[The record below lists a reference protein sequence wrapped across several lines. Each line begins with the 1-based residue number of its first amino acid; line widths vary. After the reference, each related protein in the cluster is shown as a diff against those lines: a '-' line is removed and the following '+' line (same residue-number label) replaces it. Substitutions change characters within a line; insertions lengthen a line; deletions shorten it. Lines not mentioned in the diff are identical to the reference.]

1 MGSSRHHRYIGSCLL
16 LTCFSLL
23 LSSQGFANALLL
35 LPRLGG
41 CLQRHPYRW
50 RAARA
55 AYGVP
60 FLDQMEKQ
68 VGDKIEKMVP
78 SREQAREFF
87 GGSVQIPSSVEK
99 LLQALKSSTEAA
111 FEKDLLRIDVE
122 LPEGLRLG
130 LEGAVDALEPVT
142 AGTDA
147 KELVARTDRE
157 AANAFVQLF
166 GGRPE
171 LCVAFRT
178 PALATTA
185 MRTWGSNVQ
194 SHVLSLRA
202 KSKINFRKSVKA
214 RKCSVLVA
222 VAPREEQLQVLD
234 ELDKEFAG
242 AVRIILV
249 NARLRCRRGED
260 ALRNRMAVKYEPI
273 YNFRFVKKGKGLLF
287 RALTEAGATQ
297 WFLMGRATSDSP
309 SDSPWKELLRSVEE
323 PSPAAVSRA
332 LTSST

>member
-1 MGSSRHHRYIGSCLL
+1 MGSSRRHPYFASCLL
-16 LTCFSLL
+16 LTGFSLL
-23 LSSQGFANALLL
+23 LSCPGSTNALFL

-41 CLQRHPYRW
+41 GLQLHRSRW
-50 RAARA
+50 RTARA

-60 FLDQMEKQ
+60 FLDKMEKQ
-68 VGDKIEKMVP
+68 VRDKIDKTIP
-78 SREQAREFF
+78 SRESAREFF
-87 GGSVQIPSSVEK
+87 GGSVQLPSTVEK

-111 FEKDLLRIDVE
+111 FEKDLLRMDVE

-147 KELVARTDRE
+147 KELLARTDRE

-178 PALATTA
+178 PALATAAT
-185 MRTWGSNVQ
+185 RIWGSDVQ

-214 RKCSVLVA
+214 RKCSVLVV
-222 VAPREEQLQVLD
+222 VAPRAEQLQVLD

-242 AVRIILV
+242 AVRVILV

-260 ALRNRMAVKYEPI
+260 ELRNRMAASYEPI
-273 YNFRFVKKGKGLLF
+273 YAFRFVKKGKGLLF

-323 PSPAAVSRA
+323 PSPGAVSRA